1 MGTIGSE
8 AKVQSST
15 GTYSR
20 KFVGRTGTVVSC
32 LNSTGTKYWVLRFP
46 SVLWLME
53 EGLFAD
59 GELNWINEL
68 EVAPCKFRT
77 LK

>member
-1 MGTIGSE
+1 MAVIG
-8 AKVQSST
+8 VQATVNNSK

-20 KFVGRTGTVVSC
+20 RFIGRTGTVVSC

-59 GELNWINEL
+59 GELNWIN
-68 EVAPCKFRT
+68 
-77 LK
+77 